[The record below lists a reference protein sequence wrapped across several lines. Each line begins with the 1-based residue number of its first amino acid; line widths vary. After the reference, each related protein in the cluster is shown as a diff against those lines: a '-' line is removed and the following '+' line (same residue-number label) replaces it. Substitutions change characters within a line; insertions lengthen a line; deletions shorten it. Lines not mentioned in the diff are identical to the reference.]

1 MGLLTL
7 ESNGCGADVHC
18 FFSYAA
24 ASNLG
29 DSLAGLTVFGT
40 NEEDPYI
47 TIKDTVR
54 NTNTLILRN
63 GMISGS
69 VCV

>member
-1 MGLLTL
+1 MMIKMVQILTF
-7 ESNGCGADVHC
+7 C
-18 FFSYAA
+18 FFFFYAVT
-24 ASNLG
+24 SNLG

-54 NTNTLILRN
+54 HAQLEKSNVL
-63 GMISGS
+63 
-69 VCV
+69 

>member
-1 MGLLTL
+1 MMMKIVQLLYL
-7 ESNGCGADVHC
+7 C
-18 FFSYAA
+18 FFFFYAA
-24 ASNLG
+24 TSNLG

-54 NTNTLILRN
+54 HTQLEKSNVL
-63 GMISGS
+63 
-69 VCV
+69 

>member
-1 MGLLTL
+1 MKIVQLLYL
-7 ESNGCGADVHC
+7 C
-18 FFSYAA
+18 FFFYAA
-24 ASNLG
+24 TSNLG

-54 NTNTLILRN
+54 HTKHTQLEKSN
-63 GMISGS
+63 
-69 VCV
+69 VF

>member
-1 MGLLTL
+1 MMMKIVQLLY
-7 ESNGCGADVHC
+7 CA
-18 FFSYAA
+18 FSFIAA
-24 ASNLG
+24 TSNLG

-54 NTNTLILRN
+54 HTQLEKSN
-63 GMISGS
+63 
-69 VCV
+69 VF